1 MKTVTSKN
9 AEYFRAKTQE
19 ALKKNET
26 SPSEKNIERVRNTI
40 FKYIEYRA
48 NRGEFYA
55 FITPAAFIAETY
67 IEDNHLLFNIA
78 LGQVEYF
85 ESLGFECS
93 VNEDR
98 TYIEINW

>member
-19 ALKKNET
+19 VLKKNET
-26 SPSEKNIERVRNTI
+26 SPSKKNIERVRNAI
-40 FKYIEYRA
+40 FKYIEYKS
-48 NRGEFYA
+48 NKGEFYA
-55 FITPAAFIAETY
+55 FITPAAFIVETCS
-67 IEDNHLLFNIA
+67 EDNSYLFNIA

-93 VNEDR
+93 ANKDK